1 VRRAK
6 FMTVV
11 MLVGSLLCSGGC
23 VGLAIGAAAGVG
35 VGTYAFIKGELR
47 VAYPYT
53 YEETWSAAA
62 AAVDAL
68 ELIKTSAD
76 KDAFGG
82 RIKAERATGSKSIKI
97 SLKPLTSN
105 STSVK
110 IRVGVFGDRAISET
124 IASKIEEILK
134 K

>member
-1 VRRAK
+1 MRRAK

-23 VGLAIGAAAGVG
+23 IGLAIGAAAGVG

-47 VAYPYT
+47 VAYPNT
-53 YEETWSAAA
+53 YEETWSAAL

-68 ELIKTSAD
+68 ELTKTRAE

-82 RIKAERATGSKSIKI
+82 RIEAQRATGSKSIKI

-110 IRVGVFGDRAISET
+110 IRVGVFGHRAISET
-124 IASKIEEILK
+124 IASEIEAQLGK
-134 K
+134 